1 MIRRP
6 PRSTHCISSAASD
19 VYKRQEKQRIRELDL
34 VLAKKTQQYKKLRDN
49 REQREEKEQESL
61 DESSISQISQSSKS
75 TYSKTGG
82 RVRSGK
88 KTFITHVKNSSKPSE
103 GVNIYK
109 PNISCSRKALKP
121 TSATPS
127 KKVVLPENTDL
138 DPDALSCLSK
148 EEQTRLNQL
157 MIEYKE
163 VIETPQKE
171 ETVQEAPEVGRT
183 PSSILSAETVSRV
196 DEIDDALRQL
206 VPIDRWEEWSL
217 NTSIR
222 SVTAD
227 SLLTESAPSRLGEG
241 DASLKSFSLKSKYKK
256 AKPKDK
262 FLKEMA
268 EKRETK
274 TLMKEI
280 DQRISALWR
289 EHMRLKG
296 VVTEDEKIVKLRLN
310 FPRGCRKSMN
320 G

>member
-1 MIRRP
+1 M
-6 PRSTHCISSAASD
+6 
-19 VYKRQEKQRIRELDL
+19 
-34 VLAKKTQQYKKLRDN
+34 LAKKTQQYKKLRDN

-88 KTFITHVKNSSKPSE
+88 KTFITHIKNSSKPSE

-109 PNISCSRKALKP
+109 PNISCSRKISKP

-127 KKVVLPENTDL
+127 KKIALPENTDL
-138 DPDALSCLSK
+138 DPETLSCLSK

-163 VIETPQKE
+163 VIDTPQREETPKE
-171 ETVQEAPEVGRT
+171 PSEPART
-183 PSSILSAETVSRV
+183 PASILSTETVARI

-206 VPIDRWEEWSL
+206 VPIDRWDEWSL
-217 NTSIR
+217 KTSVR

-227 SLLTESAPSRLGEG
+227 SLLAESASAQVSES
-241 DASLKSFSLKSKYKK
+241 DAAFKSFSLKNKYKK

-280 DQRISALWR
+280 DRRISELWR

-296 VVTEDEKIVKLRLN
+296 VVTEDERRVESALTA
-310 FPRGCRKSMN
+310 
-320 G
+320 